1 MLQIAILPPFVYLLL
16 CPIRVGIHKDKRL
29 EIRAEGRAEVGMLF
43 QLGTKESGL
52 YLLTITIRILRNWIY
67 VYLKHK
73 ESALYVLIRSVH
85 N

>member
-16 CPIRVGIHKDKRL
+16 CPIRVGIYRDKRL

-43 QLGTKESGL
+43 QLGTKESVL

-73 ESALYVLIRSVH
+73 ESVLYLLIRFVH